1 MEKNSTPIQQV
12 AVHAC
17 PWRLTDFRCFTMKS
31 SHLMVIITVLFI
43 ASPWLARQ
51 PCFHNIKAGCFQTVE
66 EMSKICL
73 SGMGALNSGALV
85 NANWTFGPYSF
96 SSSAFHSILAL
107 KAVNTVIH
115 VRTSPSNFVTRT
127 EEHIPV
133 SFFELGDVK
142 IEAET
147 SLHWKLHGSYSWSWR

>member
-1 MEKNSTPIQQV
+1 
-12 AVHAC
+12 
-17 PWRLTDFRCFTMKS
+17 MKS
-31 SHLMVIITVLFI
+31 SHLVIITVLFI

-85 NANWTFGPYSF
+85 NANWTFGPCSF

-115 VRTSPSNFVTRT
+115 IRTSPSNFETRT
-127 EEHIPV
+127 GAYTGII
-133 SFFELGDVK
+133 L
-142 IEAET
+142 
-147 SLHWKLHGSYSWSWR
+147 